1 MATLKGEA
9 VDRPAVNFYE
19 IGGFKVNPK
28 DPDGFNIYN
37 SPSWQPL
44 LQLAEEK
51 TDLIRMR
58 KPLVKARADNPY
70 DSYFKSETHQVG
82 SSIFTKTSVTIGG
95 RTLTSLT
102 RRDADIDT
110 VWNLE
115 HLLKDVDD
123 LKAYLELPDEIFDY
137 EYNSDN
143 LAMEDKEIGDRGI
156 VMVDLDDDAVC
167 NAFMLFSMADFTIA
181 AMTEQALF
189 HKLLEK
195 FARPVYKKVEQISR
209 QFPSHLWRVCGAEV
223 YAEPYLPPTLF
234 KDYVLRY
241 QKPVVDIIHKY
252 GGYARIHCHGRI
264 KNILPY
270 IAAMEADAIDPIEPP
285 HQGDIELSE
294 VRELYGN
301 QMVLFGNLEIADI
314 ENLALGEFKPKVVQA
329 LRDGTAGKGR
339 GFVLMPSAS
348 PYGRAISIN
357 TMKNYET
364 VVECVE
370 NWNGFDAN

>member
-9 VDRPAVNFYE
+9 VDRPAVSFYE

-58 KPLVKARADNPY
+58 KPLVKAKVDNPY
-70 DSYFKSETHQVG
+70 DSYFKSETHQVDN
-82 SSIFTKTSVTIGG
+82 SIFTKTSVTIGG

-102 RRDADIDT
+102 RRDAGIDT
-110 VWNLE
+110 LWNLE

-123 LKAYLELPDEIFDY
+123 LNAYLQLPDEIFDY

-167 NAFMLFSMADFTIA
+167 SAFMLFSMADFTIL

-223 YAEPYLPPTLF
+223 YAEPYLAPTLF

-264 KNILPY
+264 KNILPH
-270 IAAMEADAIDPIEPP
+270 IAAMGADAIDPIEPP

-301 QMVLFGNLEIADI
+301 QMVLFGNLEITDI
-314 ENLALGEFKPKVVQA
+314 ENLAPNKFKPKVVQA
-329 LRDGTAGKGR
+329 LREGTAGKGR

-348 PYGRAISIN
+348 PYGRTISAN

-364 VVECVE
+364 MVECVK
-370 NWNGFDAN
+370 NWNGIGAD